1 MDKYT
6 HEEHTFI
13 EMPGFGRERFDV
25 WKVHM
30 LARMLKVS
38 MLFCNCL
45 QQGHDCHEKTFNLL
59 SQGL

>member
-13 EMPGFGRERFDV
+13 EKPGFGMERFEV

-30 LARMLKVS
+30 LARMLKVCLCS
-38 MLFCNCL
+38 FANLFNR
-45 QQGHDCHEKTFNLL
+45 GMFATRKH
-59 SQGL
+59 